1 MGMDRSI
8 LVKSYDTIVT
18 YIGRFYISSPEV
30 DDRSIQSYTSISSGL
45 VDKNDKLVSNLM
57 KMEELN
63 ELLEKCKILA
73 FDLKYTRA
81 REWKDEGPGRVVVG
95 YMPIYFPREVLHAA
109 NALPVGIFGGGDQ
122 KQIIKG
128 DAYYQSYICHIP
140 RSILELVLDGHT
152 EHFDGYIFPSICD
165 VIRNLS
171 GIFRQQGV
179 GKFVKYM
186 DFPQNFL
193 PEIGGVFYQQEME
206 HVLKYV
212 KEINGV
218 EVTPEKLNHSISLY
232 NKNREMIER
241 IYEIRQEYPWRLGI
255 DDVYTIVR
263 AGTVIPVEEHNE
275 ILEKICK
282 HIEQDIGSPQDK
294 IKVVISGAFCEQ
306 PAMGLI
312 RAIEEAGCYV
322 VDDDYML
329 GSRMILGDIDATT
342 DRPLEAIANSYIK
355 QSQYSSSVY
364 DVNNPKEY
372 RLAKIVED
380 RGADGVI
387 FASASFCDPSLL
399 DAPIFQNAFDRMGI
413 RYIAFQFSENINQFK
428 VIKEQVGAFS
438 DSIKLWEDEPVTV
451 N

>member
-1 MGMDRSI
+1 
-8 LVKSYDTIVT
+8 
-18 YIGRFYISSPEV
+18 
-30 DDRSIQSYTSISSGL
+30 
-45 VDKNDKLVSNLM
+45 M
-57 KMEELN
+57 KELEEIIK
-63 ELLEKCKILA
+63 KCQHLA
-73 FDLKYTRA
+73 FDLNFTRA
-81 REWKDEGPGRVVVG
+81 KDWKNEKPGRVIVG
-95 YMPIYFPREVLHAA
+95 YMPIYFPREIIHAA
-109 NALPVGIFGGGDQ
+109 GALPVGIFGGGDR

-140 RSILELVLDGHT
+140 RSILEIVLDKQT
-152 EHFDGYIFPSICD
+152 DHFDGYIFPSICD

-171 GIFRQQGV
+171 GIFKQQKI

-193 PEIGGVFYQQEME
+193 PEIGGVFYQQEMQ
-206 HVLKYV
+206 HVLKYI
-212 KEINGV
+212 KEINGK
-218 EVTPEKLNHSISLY
+218 EITAEDLNHSIGLY
-232 NKNREMIER
+232 NRNRQMIDFIYQIRER
-241 IYEIRQEYPWRLGI
+241 YPWRLGI
-255 DDVYTIVR
+255 DDVYHIIR

-275 ILEKICK
+275 MLEKVCEYI
-282 HIEQDIGSPQDK
+282 QNDIGERQDK

-306 PAMGLI
+306 PAIGLI

-329 GSRMILGDIDATT
+329 GSRMILGDIDNTT
-342 DRPLEAIANSYIK
+342 NNPLEAIANSYIK
-355 QSQYSSSVY
+355 QSQYSSSIY
-364 DVNNPKEY
+364 DVHNPKEN
-372 RLAKIVED
+372 RLAKIVKD

-438 DSIKLWEDEPVTV
+438 DSIKLWEDEPVV
-451 N
+451 LEK